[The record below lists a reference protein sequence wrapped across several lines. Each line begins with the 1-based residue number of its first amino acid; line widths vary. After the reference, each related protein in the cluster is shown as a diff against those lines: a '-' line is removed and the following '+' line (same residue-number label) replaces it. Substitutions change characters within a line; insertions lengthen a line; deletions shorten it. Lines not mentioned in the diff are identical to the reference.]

1 MSLGWWIYGAILG
14 ALWLWRAAEAIVG
27 MRKVA
32 DISEPHWE
40 QYPSLRVTIVVP
52 AKDEGE
58 NIEQCLKSLLALDYP
73 NYEIVAV
80 DDRSEDQ
87 TGAIMDRLHA
97 KYPDKLKVIH
107 ITEVPPGWLGKTHA
121 MWKGAAETSHSDWI
135 LFTDGDVFFR
145 PDALRRSVAYAESS
159 GANHL
164 VIFPTLIMKGFGEQM
179 ALSAIQAVF
188 SLWQR
193 PWKVQDPTARDHV
206 GAGAFNL
213 VRRDSYHALGTY
225 EALRLEVLD
234 DIKLGKAIKDHG
246 FTQHC
251 VFGRDLV
258 SVRWAT
264 GAFGVVNNL
273 TKNFFSLL
281 RFNWLLTLA
290 VVSVLTIFNLGI
302 PLGLVLAPGL
312 AKIGFALAYAAVA
325 ALYIRTSRSAPIRS
339 LYFVFYPLAATLFIF
354 AILRSMV
361 VTLWQGGIVW
371 RGTKYSLE
379 QLRAASADPQ

>member
-14 ALWLWRAAEAIVG
+14 ALWLWRTAEAMIG
-27 MRKVA
+27 LRKVA
-32 DISEPHWE
+32 DISGPQWDK
-40 QYPSLRVTIVVP
+40 YLSPRLTIVVP

-58 NIEQCLKSLLALDYP
+58 DIEQCLRSLLALDYP

-97 KYPDKLKVIH
+97 QHPDKLRVIH

-121 MWKGAAETSHSDWI
+121 MWKGSETSRSDWI

-145 PDALRRSVAYAESS
+145 ADALRRAVAYAESA
-159 GANHL
+159 GADHL
-164 VIFPTLIMKGFGEQM
+164 VLFPTLVMKGFGEQI

-193 PWKVQDPTARDHV
+193 PWKVPDPTARDHV
-206 GAGAFNL
+206 GAGAFSL
-213 VRRDSYHALGTY
+213 IRHDAYEALGTY
-225 EALRLEVLD
+225 KALRLEVLD

-246 FTQHC
+246 FTQRC

-258 SVRWAT
+258 RVRWAT

-290 VVSVLTIFNLGI
+290 VVCVLTIFNLGI
-302 PLGLVLAPGL
+302 PIGLVLAPGM
-312 AKIGFALAYAAVA
+312 AKIGFALAYVAIA
-325 ALYIRTSRSAPIRS
+325 ALYIRTSRWAPIRS
-339 LYFVFYPLAATLFIF
+339 IYFVFYPMSAALFIF
-354 AILRSMV
+354 AILRSMI